1 MEYQKIT
8 NFLNTTSDNVPRFI
22 TKKWIEVHE
31 QSVSAEDRY
40 KPSKQIRF
48 KTSKLRS
55 NLCDFSDA
63 YIVVTR
69 TITVKDRNNDAY
81 DKRLAFKINVL
92 FLSYISKINNTL
104 VDNAEDLDILMPVC
118 TLIEYSKIYSKTTGS
133 LWNYYR
139 GTK

>member
-1 MEYQKIT
+1 MCIDLLQ
-8 NFLNTTSDNVPRFI
+8 
-22 TKKWIEVHE
+22 KKWIEIYD

-104 VDNAEDLDILMPVC
+104 VDNAEDLDILMPVY

-133 LWNYYR
+133 LWNY
-139 GTK
+139 

>member
-1 MEYQKIT
+1 MCIDLLQ
-8 NFLNTTSDNVPRFI
+8 
-22 TKKWIEVHE
+22 KKWIEIYD
-31 QSVSAEDRY
+31 QSVSAEDRC

-104 VDNAEDLDILMPVC
+104 VDNAEDLDILMPVY